1 MLAITYHSYTV
12 HIQVPISSLLL
23 PVWKRMWKSS
33 WTPSR
38 HNLVPEKINN
48 QCNWNICNDYDNIH
62 IYIFVQSSC
71 TYSRH
76 HIKFHCHCNYVKSN
90 HSRYSQIKVL
100 WRYHLM
106 YHHSGRWIVNVVWSL
121 HHFCKH
127 QSRCY
132 INNCTT

>member
-38 HNLVPEKINN
+38 HNLAPENN
-48 QCNWNICNDYDNIH
+48 H
-62 IYIFVQSSC
+62 LTIFVNHMQLYYCVCGLSNC